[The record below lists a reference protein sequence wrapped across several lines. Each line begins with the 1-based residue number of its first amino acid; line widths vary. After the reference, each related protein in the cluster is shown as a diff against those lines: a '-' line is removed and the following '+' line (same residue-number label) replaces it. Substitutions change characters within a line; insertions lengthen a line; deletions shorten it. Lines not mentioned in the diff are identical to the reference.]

1 MKMTNHLGLTPE
13 QQINPKDFESKAK
26 ELASRTKNVK
36 DKVQKEQTPTPPWQN
51 APNMIYD
58 GRLADTLKITDQLM
72 AVLERISPTPKILE
86 HAQDQRRKI
95 AKLLTEIQQ
104 WNRGQ

>member
-13 QQINPKDFESKAK
+13 QQINPKDFESKTK
-26 ELASRTKNVK
+26 ELMVRAKAVK
-36 DKVQKEQTPTPPWQN
+36 DEVQKEQTPTPPWQN

-58 GRLADTLKITDQLM
+58 GRLVDTLQITDQLI
-72 AVLERISPTPKILE
+72 AVLERISPTPKILQ

-95 AKLLTEIQQ
+95 AKLLTEIEQ
-104 WNRGQ
+104 WNRGR